1 MDMPQP
7 DDILVQVQRY
17 LEAVDAWESD
27 LATEEDV
34 IIMRCLLEAVGAAR
48 RKGYR
53 DELLIEV
60 LRGLIRMPPAAS

>member
-1 MDMPQP
+1 MDASQP

-17 LEAVDAWESD
+17 LAAIDTWECG

-34 IIMRCLLEAVGAAR
+34 IIMQCLLEAVRAAR
-48 RKGYR
+48 RKGYGE
-53 DELLIEV
+53 ELLIEL

>member
-1 MDMPQP
+1 MDAPQP

-17 LEAVDAWESD
+17 LDGVDAWERD